1 MMDVVSRLPG
11 RKRGNDV
18 IWVILD
24 QLTKYVLFFP
34 IKMTNSVDKL
44 TGLYMNEVVRL
55 QGFFLSRPSVHISIV
70 AKYPACSRDKVE
82 FQYCISSING

>member
-1 MMDVVSRLPG
+1 MMDVVSRLPR
-11 RKRGNDV
+11 RKRGNDA

-44 TGLYMNEVVRL
+44 TRLYMNEVVRL
-55 QGFFLSRPSVHISIV
+55 QGFFYRDPRFISRLWPSIQHALGTKLNFST
-70 AKYPACSRDKVE
+70 AFPP
-82 FQYCISSING
+82 